1 MNKKMII
8 LFAITS
14 LFLTGLTTKEK
25 VLYYKDRQYWL
36 SYAIYFEARS
46 ESTAGMIGVGQVVLN
61 RVKSPKWPATVREV
75 VTQGKNKNGEPIKNK
90 CNFSFWCDG
99 IPEKIANQRAWKKVN
114 DISEI
119 LLYKNIVDITDGA
132 DHYELKQNKPWW
144 SKGMKKTAVIDSHIF
159 YKSKWKKI

>member
-1 MNKKMII
+1 MSKKMII
-8 LFAITS
+8 LFALIS

-25 VLYYKDRQYWL
+25 VLYYKDKQYWL

-61 RVKSPKWPATVREV
+61 RVRSPKWPATIKGV
-75 VTQGKNKNGEPIKNK
+75 VTQGVYKGNIPVRDK

-99 IPEKIANQRAWKKVN
+99 IPEKIANKKAWNKVN
-114 DISEI
+114 EISKI
-119 LLYKNIVDITDGA
+119 LLYKKMVDITDGA
-132 DHYELKQNKPWW
+132 DHYELKSNRPWW
-144 SKGMKKTAVIDSHIF
+144 SKGMKRTAVIDSHIF

>member
-1 MNKKMII
+1 
-8 LFAITS
+8 
-14 LFLTGLTTKEK
+14 
-25 VLYYKDRQYWL
+25 
-36 SYAIYFEARS
+36 
-46 ESTAGMIGVGQVVLN
+46 MIGVGQVVLN
-61 RVKSPKWPATVREV
+61 RVKSPKWTATVREV
-75 VTQGKNKNGEPIKNK
+75 VTQGKYKNGEPIKNK

-99 IPEKIANQRAWKKVN
+99 IPEKIANQKAWKKVN